1 MATTSASV
9 STISRS
15 AARTWVGLC
24 IALFA
29 LPVIRQLFRWINPT
43 PGTGLLSA
51 RELMM
56 FATAAG
62 LLLLVKRW
70 ERLPLGSI
78 GLGTSAWWKSI
89 LWGFVAA
96 VVCGGV
102 AVVLAG
108 LTGYGHGAASA
119 TFDRSP
125 LWLVT
130 LIVFRA
136 GLVEELFYRGYAIA
150 RLQAM
155 GMGRLAAAAVPLLIF
170 AAGHYTGGIVNILIA
185 LVIGGILAGLYL
197 WRRDLV
203 ACMFAHTLVD
213 FVANVLPRLA
223 S

>member
-1 MATTSASV
+1 
-9 STISRS
+9 
-15 AARTWVGLC
+15 
-24 IALFA
+24 
-29 LPVIRQLFRWINPT
+29 
-43 PGTGLLSA
+43 
-51 RELMM
+51 
-56 FATAAG
+56 
-62 LLLLVKRW
+62 
-70 ERLPLGSI
+70 
-78 GLGTSAWWKSI
+78 
-89 LWGFVAA
+89 VAA

-119 TFDRSP
+119 AFDRSP